1 MNFMS
6 YEFFIARRYLAS
18 KKRTGFISIF
28 TFISIAGILIGV
40 AALIFVLSMMNGFE
54 KEVRTRIIGTIAH
67 INIFPAKAETFSD
80 YESLIPKILEEKQV
94 KAVAPFIY
102 SKVAISSKDE
112 TDGIII
118 RGILPKEEE
127 KVTDLKKNLV
137 AGSFNLERES
147 EENLPRILLGATL
160 ADQLNVRIGDTIVI
174 YGLNK
179 ANLSLGAIPKV
190 AKFKVGGIFE
200 TGMYEYDSAL
210 GYILLSEAQKLF
222 NLENSVTG
230 LEVRIDNFYHAHQV
244 AKQLEQKIG
253 PHYMAVDWMQ
263 MHKNL
268 FSWMSL
274 EKYAMFLALSLIVA
288 VAAFNIISTLIMIV
302 LEKKKEIGILKSLGA
317 TSQSIMKIFMF
328 KGLVVGS
335 VGTVLGIGL
344 GFTLCWLQSTF
355 DIISLPSEIYF
366 ISSLPVD
373 MRIFDFVLVALASVG
388 IAFLATIYPAKKA
401 AALNPVEAIRFE

>member
-1 MNFMS
+1 MS

-18 KKRTGFISIF
+18 KKKTGFVSIF

-67 INIFPAKAETFSD
+67 INIFSAQENSFSD
-80 YESLIPKILEEKQV
+80 YQILISQLSQQKQV

-102 SKVAISSKDE
+102 SKVAISSRQT

-118 RGILPKEEE
+118 RGILPQEEE

-137 AGSFNLERES
+137 SGEFDLEKETPES
-147 EENLPRILLGATL
+147 LPRILLGANL
-160 ADQLNVRIGDTIVI
+160 ADQLNVRVGDTVVV

-179 ANLSLGAIPKV
+179 ANLSLGVTPKV

-210 GYILLSEAQKLF
+210 GYISLSEAQKLF

-230 LEVRIDNFYHAHQV
+230 LEVRIDNFYHAHEV
-244 AKQLEQKIG
+244 AKHLEQKIG
-253 PHYMAVDWMQ
+253 PEYMAVDWMR

-317 TSQSIMKIFMF
+317 TSQSIMKIFML
-328 KGLVVGS
+328 KGLVVGL
-335 VGTVLGIGL
+335 VGTTLGILL
-344 GFTLCWLQSTF
+344 GFILGWLQKTF
-355 DIISLPSEIYF
+355 NIISLPSEIYF

-373 MRIFDFVLVALASVG
+373 MRFLDFVLVALASLG
-388 IAFLATIYPAKKA
+388 IAFLATLYPAKKA
-401 AALNPVEAIRFE
+401 ASLNPVEAIRFE

>member
-1 MNFMS
+1 M
-6 YEFFIARRYLAS
+6 
-18 KKRTGFISIF
+18 
-28 TFISIAGILIGV
+28 
-40 AALIFVLSMMNGFE
+40 IFVLSMMNGFE

-67 INIFPAKAETFSD
+67 INIFSVKENSFSD
-80 YESLIPKILEEKQV
+80 YQSLIDKLTQEKQV
-94 KAVAPFIY
+94 KAIAPFVY

-118 RGILPKEEE
+118 RGIIPQEEE
-127 KVTDLKKNLV
+127 KVTELKKNLV
-137 AGSFNLERES
+137 AGSFDLE
-147 EENLPRILLGATL
+147 EEDPMGLPEILLGTTL
-160 ADQLNVRIGDTIVI
+160 ADQLNVRIGDTVVV
-174 YGLNK
+174 YSL
-179 ANLSLGAIPKV
+179 ARENLSLGATPKV

-200 TGMYEYDSAL
+200 TGMFEYDSAL
-210 GYILLSEAQKLF
+210 GYILLAEAQKLF
-222 NLENSVTG
+222 NLGNSVSG
-230 LEVRIDNFYHAHQV
+230 LEVKIDNFYQAQEV
-244 AKQLEQKIG
+244 AKELERKIG
-253 PHYMAVDWMQ
+253 PKFMAVDWMR

-335 VGTVLGIGL
+335 VGTFLGIGT
-344 GFTLCWLQSTF
+344 GFALCWLQRTF

-373 MRIFDFVLVALASVG
+373 MRVLDFVLVAVASVG
-388 IAFLATIYPAKKA
+388 IAFLATIYPARKA
-401 AALNPVEAIRFE
+401 AGLNPVEAIRFE

>member
-1 MNFMS
+1 MS

-18 KKRTGFISIF
+18 KKKTGFVSIF

-67 INIFPAKAETFSD
+67 INIFSAKENSFSD
-80 YESLIPKILEEKQV
+80 YQSLISQLSQEKVV

-102 SKVAISSKDE
+102 SKVAISSKE
-112 TDGIII
+112 TTDGIII
-118 RGILPKEEE
+118 RGILPQEEE

-137 AGSFNLERES
+137 SGEFELEKETQES
-147 EENLPRILLGATL
+147 LPQILLGATL
-160 ADQLNVRIGDTIVI
+160 ADQLNVNIGDTVIV

-179 ANLSLGAIPKV
+179 ANLSLGVTPKV

-210 GYILLSEAQKLF
+210 GYISLSQAQKLF

-230 LEVRIDNFYHAHQV
+230 LEVRIDNFYHAQKV
-244 AKQLEQKIG
+244 AKVLEQKIG
-253 PHYMAVDWMQ
+253 PHYMAVDWMR

-328 KGLVVGS
+328 KGLVVGL
-335 VGTVLGIGL
+335 VGTSLGILL
-344 GFTLCWLQSTF
+344 GFILGWLQKTF
-355 DIISLPSEIYF
+355 HIISLPSEIYF

-373 MRIFDFVLVALASVG
+373 MRVLDFVLVALASVG
-388 IAFLATIYPAKKA
+388 ISFLATLYPAKKA

>member
-1 MNFMS
+1 MS

-18 KKRTGFISIF
+18 KKKTGFISIF

-94 KAVAPFIY
+94 QAVAPFIY

-118 RGILPKEEE
+118 RGILPQEEE

-137 AGSFNLERES
+137 AGSFDLERES
-147 EENLPRILLGATL
+147 KENLPRILLGATL
-160 ADQLNVRIGDTIVI
+160 SDQLNVRIGDTVVV

-179 ANLSLGAIPKV
+179 ANLSLGATPKV

-230 LEVRIDNFYHAHQV
+230 LEVKIDNFYHAQQV

-328 KGLVVGS
+328 KGLVVGL
-335 VGTVLGIGL
+335 VGTSLGIIV
-344 GFTLCWLQSTF
+344 GFTLGWLQKTF
-355 DIISLPSEIYF
+355 NIISLPSEIYF

-373 MRIFDFVLVALASVG
+373 MRAFDFVLVALASMG
-388 IAFLATIYPAKKA
+388 IAFLATLYPAKKA
-401 AALNPVEAIRFE
+401 ASLNPVEAIRFE

>member
-1 MNFMS
+1 MS

-18 KKRTGFISIF
+18 KKKTGFVSIF

-40 AALIFVLSMMNGFE
+40 AALTFVLSMMNGFE
-54 KEVRTRIIGTIAH
+54 KEVRTRIIGTMAH
-67 INIFPAKAETFSD
+67 INIFSVKENSFSD
-80 YESLIPKILEEKQV
+80 YQNLISQLSQEKQV
-94 KAVAPFIY
+94 KAVAPFVY
-102 SKVAISSKDE
+102 SKVAISSRDE

-118 RGILPKEEE
+118 RGILPQEEE
-127 KVTDLKKNLV
+127 KVTDLKQNLV
-137 AGSFNLERES
+137 AGSFDLEKEDPQG
-147 EENLPRILLGATL
+147 LPEILLGTTL
-160 ADQLNVRIGDTIVI
+160 ADQLNVRIGDTVVV
-174 YGLNK
+174 YSL
-179 ANLSLGAIPKV
+179 ARENLSLGATPKV

-210 GYILLSEAQKLF
+210 GYVLLSEAQKLF
-222 NLENSVTG
+222 NLGNSVTG
-230 LEVRIDNFYHAHQV
+230 LEVRIDNFYHAQEV
-244 AKQLEQKIG
+244 ASKLERKIG
-253 PHYMAVDWMQ
+253 SKFMAVDWMR
-263 MHKNL
+263 MNKNL

-328 KGLVVGS
+328 KGLAVGL
-335 VGTVLGIGL
+335 VGTVLGIGV
-344 GFTLCWLQSTF
+344 GFTLCWLQKTF

-373 MRIFDFVLVALASVG
+373 MRVLDFVLVGVASVG

-401 AALNPVEAIRFE
+401 AGLNPVEAIRFE

>member
-1 MNFMS
+1 MS

-18 KKRTGFISIF
+18 KKKTGMVSVF

-54 KEVRTRIIGTIAH
+54 KEVRTRIIGTVAH
-67 INIFPAKAETFSD
+67 INIFSAKENSFSD
-80 YESLIPKILEEKQV
+80 YQTLIDKLSDEKQV
-94 KAVAPFIY
+94 KAVAPFVY
-102 SKVAISSKDE
+102 SKVAISSKYE

-118 RGILPKEEE
+118 RGILPEEEE

-137 AGSFNLERES
+137 AGSFELERDVPS
-147 EENLPRILLGATL
+147 GLAKILLGATL
-160 ADQLNVRIGDTIVI
+160 ADQLNVRIGDTLVV
-174 YGLNK
+174 YSLSK
-179 ANLSLGAIPKV
+179 ENLSLGATPKV

-200 TGMYEYDSAL
+200 TGMFEYDSAL
-210 GYILLSEAQKLF
+210 GYILLSEAQKFF
-222 NLENSVTG
+222 NLGNSVSG
-230 LEVRIDNFYHAHQV
+230 LEVRIENFYQAQEV
-244 AKQLEQKIG
+244 AKKLEQKIG
-253 PHYMAVDWMQ
+253 PKFMAVDWMR

-317 TSQSIMKIFMF
+317 TSQSIMKIFML

-335 VGTVLGIGL
+335 VGTVLGIGV
-344 GFTLCWLQSTF
+344 GFALCWLQRTF
-355 DIISLPSEIYF
+355 DIISLPAEIYF

-373 MRIFDFVLVALASVG
+373 MRVLDFALVGLASVT
-388 IAFLATIYPAKKA
+388 IAFLATIYPSRKA
-401 AALNPVEAIRFE
+401 AGLNPVEAIRFE

>member
-1 MNFMS
+1 MS

-18 KKRTGFISIF
+18 KKKTGFISIF

-67 INIFPAKAETFSD
+67 INIFPAKAEIFFD
-80 YESLIPKILEEKQV
+80 YENLIPKILEEKQV
-94 KAVAPFIY
+94 QAVAPFIY

-118 RGILPKEEE
+118 RGILPQEEE
-127 KVTDLKKNLV
+127 KVTDLKNNLV
-137 AGSFNLERES
+137 AGSFDLEREDPTG
-147 EENLPRILLGATL
+147 LPEILLGTTL
-160 ADQLNVRIGDTIVI
+160 AYQLNVRIGDTVVV
-174 YGLNK
+174 YSL
-179 ANLSLGAIPKV
+179 ARENLSLGATPKV

-222 NLENSVTG
+222 NLGNSVTG
-230 LEVRIDNFYHAHQV
+230 LEVRIDNFYQAQEV
-244 AKQLEQKIG
+244 ASKLEKKID
-253 PHYMAVDWMQ
+253 PKFMAVDWMR
-263 MHKNL
+263 MNKNL

-328 KGLVVGS
+328 KGLAVGL
-335 VGTVLGIGL
+335 VGTVLGIGV
-344 GFTLCWLQSTF
+344 GFTLCWLQS
-355 DIISLPSEIYF
+355 
-366 ISSLPVD
+366 
-373 MRIFDFVLVALASVG
+373 
-388 IAFLATIYPAKKA
+388 
-401 AALNPVEAIRFE
+401 

>member
-1 MNFMS
+1 MS

-18 KKRTGFISIF
+18 KRKTGFVSIF

-67 INIFPAKAETFSD
+67 INIFSAKENSFSD
-80 YESLIPKILEEKQV
+80 YQSLISQLSAEKQV
-94 KAVAPFIY
+94 KAVAPFVY

-118 RGILPKEEE
+118 RGILPQEEE
-127 KVTDLKKNLV
+127 KVTDLKKNLL
-137 AGSFNLERES
+137 AGSFDLEREDPTG
-147 EENLPRILLGATL
+147 LPRILLGTTL
-160 ADQLNVRIGDTIVI
+160 ADQLNVRIGDAVVV
-174 YGLNK
+174 YSL
-179 ANLSLGAIPKV
+179 ARENLSLGVTPKV

-222 NLENSVTG
+222 NLGNSVTG
-230 LEVRIDNFYHAHQV
+230 LEVRIDNFYQAQEV
-244 AKQLEQKIG
+244 AKELERKIG
-253 PHYMAVDWMQ
+253 PHFMAVDWMR

-328 KGLVVGS
+328 KGLVVGLF
-335 VGTVLGIGL
+335 GTVLGIGV
-344 GFTLCWLQSTF
+344 GFTLCWLQKTF

-373 MRIFDFVLVALASVG
+373 MRVLDFVLVAVASVG

-401 AALNPVEAIRFE
+401 AGLNPVEAIRFE